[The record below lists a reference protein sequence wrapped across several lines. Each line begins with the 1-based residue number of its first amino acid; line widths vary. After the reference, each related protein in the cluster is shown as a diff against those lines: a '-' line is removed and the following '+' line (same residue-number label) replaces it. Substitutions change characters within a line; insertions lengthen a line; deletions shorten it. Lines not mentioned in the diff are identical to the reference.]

1 MIFHPPMLQIT
12 MDASSLKKRPFPWS
26 WAENTEQLPVMFEL
40 FTILKI
46 QQILKMQNLFQAL
59 GQSPE
64 IWSKSWENNTKP
76 KLLTEY
82 VL

>member
-1 MIFHPPMLQIT
+1 MVFRPLMLQVT
-12 MDASSLKKRPFPWS
+12 VDAGSLKKRPFPWS
-26 WAENTEQLPVMFEL
+26 WAENAEQLPMVFEL
-40 FTILKI
+40 FTTYKT
-46 QQILKMQNLFQAL
+46 QQILRTQNLFQAL

-64 IWSKSWENNTKP
+64 IRSKSWENNTKP